1 MGGFVVF
8 TVGCVKRTAPDQ
20 RARAAASPKIM
31 APPGYCDIVLC
42 PLEFRLRSLSGRGAE
57 TPEGPRMAPRRT
69 FRTTR
74 GLLAEVSR
82 GRRAAPVA
90 LVGTDPLERHGKR
103 LKCSIRVRHGQ
114 NPPASSRGFA
124 PIKN

>member
-82 GRRAAPVA
+82 GRRAPPS
-90 LVGTDPLERHGKR
+90 PL
-103 LKCSIRVRHGQ
+103 S
-114 NPPASSRGFA
+114 A
-124 PIKN
+124 PIRLSVGLSKTWGQANWT

>member
-57 TPEGPRMAPRRT
+57 TPEGPGLTRMYGPAVRRKRFRRSVGVAVLHQCIRPLIGALCAPGHHGYQRAC
-69 FRTTR
+69 
-74 GLLAEVSR
+74 GLIS
-82 GRRAAPVA
+82 G
-90 LVGTDPLERHGKR
+90 
-103 LKCSIRVRHGQ
+103 
-114 NPPASSRGFA
+114 
-124 PIKN
+124 

>member
-20 RARAAASPKIM
+20 RARAAASPEIM

-57 TPEGPRMAPRRT
+57 TPEGPGLTPNVPRIDGEARLIRSPRR
-69 FRTTR
+69 R
-74 GLLAEVSR
+74 GRGSRAVSPTQLLAR
-82 GRRAAPVA
+82 P
-90 LVGTDPLERHGKR
+90 
-103 LKCSIRVRHGQ
+103 
-114 NPPASSRGFA
+114 
-124 PIKN
+124 